1 MIFKKVKMEDW
12 FIKNTSCKHNF
23 SESGVP
29 DFTLDEFFQKIKI
42 NKSVL
47 NNIFLGN
54 NSTWG
59 SSGLRKEVSCTYKD
73 VKPNNL
79 IITNGTSEALYIF
92 FNLFLNSKSK
102 VLLLYPAFPLLYL
115 IPQALKAKV
124 YFLDALRY
132 ENKAEL
138 LEKLILKINKIK
150 PNLLII
156 NIPHNPLGFTFNEKE
171 IIEIAK
177 TAKENK
183 VDILFDEHYRF
194 LPINSTKKIFT
205 SGYGIANKFYNRVF
219 ATGSV
224 IKCAG
229 IVGIRAGW
237 MIADNNT
244 LNKIRDYKDHITHC
258 VPLISEVITGLAV
271 SNISKI
277 TKNYIENIKNNWS
290 ILKNSKLVKEGKII
304 LNYELEGGCVCFPR
318 ISGINTFKL
327 AEILAKKYSISI
339 MPGEVFGKSG
349 YIRIN
354 LSQKQKEFGNLL
366 RKINHIIK
374 NYGKV

>member
-1 MIFKKVKMEDW
+1 MILKKVKMEDW
-12 FIKNTSCKHNF
+12 FMKTASCKHNF

-29 DFTLDEFFQKIKI
+29 DFTLKQFFRKIKI

-59 SSGLRKEVSCTYKD
+59 SLDLRKKISRAYKG
-73 VKPNNL
+73 VKPDNL

-115 IPQALKAKV
+115 IPRALKAKV

-132 ENKAEL
+132 ENKTKL
-138 LEKLILKINKIK
+138 LEMLILKLKKIK

-156 NIPHNPLGFTFNEKE
+156 NIPHNPLGFTFNKKE

-177 TAKENK
+177 AAKKNK

-194 LPINSTKKIFT
+194 LPINASKKIFF
-205 SGYGIANKFYNRVF
+205 SGYCIVKKFYNRVF

-229 IVGIRAGW
+229 IVGIRVGW
-237 MIADNNT
+237 LIADNTT
-244 LNKIRDYKDHITHC
+244 LNKVRDYKDYTTHC
-258 VPLISEVITGLAV
+258 VPLINET
-271 SNISKI
+271 I
-277 TKNYIENIKNNWS
+277 TKLAIENIAKITPEFIDAIKDNWLL
-290 ILKNSKLVKEGKII
+290 LKDSLLVKKRKII

-354 LSQKQKEFGNLL
+354 LSQKQEEFRNLL
-366 RKINHIIK
+366 EKISYII
-374 NYGKV
+374 